1 MEAGNRNLTSQSR
14 PISRIER
21 DWTKGSI
28 TRNLLSISWPMIVSS
43 LLLHLGPVIDMIW
56 VGRLG
61 AAAVA
66 GVGVSSITV
75 QVASSLRMGLQT
87 GTRAL
92 VARSFG
98 AGDRE
103 TANHVAQQTLVVTIA
118 YALVMAIV
126 GLFLAGPILWALG
139 VRGDVLTAG
148 TQYMRIQLVGMVFLS
163 FAMMNQSIMQA
174 SGDTV
179 TPMKIDLG
187 YRLMHIALCPFLVF
201 GWWVFPRLGVSGA
214 ALSSVITQGL
224 GGAAGLWILY
234 TGGTRI
240 RLSMR
245 HFRLDW
251 RTVWRMVKVGLP
263 ASVTGMQRNLGQLVL
278 VTLII
283 PFGTF
288 AVAAHALTQRI
299 DGFLHMPASGLGQGA
314 GVLAGQ
320 NLGAGQPRRASRT
333 GWTAVILF
341 TAFMCI
347 SSVVAWFWAE
357 RIVAFFDNE
366 PGMITIT
373 ATFLRINIIAYL
385 AFGTEMVLM
394 NCLNN
399 MGDTAVPLFSEVST
413 IWLMQMP
420 LAYLLPKAGSL
431 GVYGVRLAVVLSD
444 FTRAGIYAIYFRTGR
459 WQRKRI

>member
-1 MEAGNRNLTSQSR
+1 MSTSAATTSSGRLQ
-14 PISRIER
+14 R

-43 LLLHLGPVIDMIW
+43 LLMHLGPVVDMIW
-56 VGRLG
+56 VGKLG

-66 GVGVSSITV
+66 GVGISSITV
-75 QVASSLRMGLQT
+75 QVASSVRMGLQT

-92 VARSFG
+92 VARSIG
-98 AGDRE
+98 AGDKAQ
-103 TANHVAQQTLVVTIA
+103 ANHVAQQTFVLTIG
-118 YALVMAIV
+118 YAVLMAIV
-126 GLFLAGPILWALG
+126 GTFLVVPILMALG
-139 VRGDVLTAG
+139 ARGDVLAAG
-148 TQYMRIQLVGMVFLS
+148 SQYMRVQLIGMVSMS

-174 SGDTV
+174 SGDTL
-179 TPMKIDLG
+179 TPMKIDLL
-187 YRLMHIALCPFLVF
+187 YRVFHIILCPFLVF
-201 GWWVFPRLGVSGA
+201 GWWIFPRLGVSGA
-214 ALSSVITQGL
+214 ALSSVITQGIGGIL
-224 GGAAGLWILY
+224 GVWILFG
-234 TGGTRI
+234 GGTRI
-240 RLSMR
+240 RLTMR
-245 HFRLDW
+245 GFRLDW
-251 RTVWRMVKVGLP
+251 GTIWRMVKVGVP

-288 AVAAHALTQRI
+288 AVAAHALVQRI

-320 NLGAGQPRRASRT
+320 NLGAGQPKRAART
-333 GWTAVILF
+333 GWTAVIIF
-341 TAFMCI
+341 TSFMCI
-347 SSVVAWFWAE
+347 SAVIAWFFAE

-366 PGMITIT
+366 PGMIEIT

-399 MGDTAVPLFSEVST
+399 MGDTAIPLYSEVST

-420 LAYLLPKAGSL
+420 LAYFLPKFGTL
-431 GVYGVRLAVVLSD
+431 GVYGIRLAIVLSD
-444 FTRAGIYAIYFRTGR
+444 FTRACIYTVYFRTGR
-459 WQRKRI
+459 WQRKKI